1 MENMSGLNC
10 IVHSVDIKIVEYCSP
25 IRIKLGP
32 GTYQVE
38 DRWAGMFLK

>member
-10 IVHSVDIKIVEYCSP
+10 IVNLVDIKIVEYCSP

-38 DRWAGMFLK
+38 DRWARMFLK